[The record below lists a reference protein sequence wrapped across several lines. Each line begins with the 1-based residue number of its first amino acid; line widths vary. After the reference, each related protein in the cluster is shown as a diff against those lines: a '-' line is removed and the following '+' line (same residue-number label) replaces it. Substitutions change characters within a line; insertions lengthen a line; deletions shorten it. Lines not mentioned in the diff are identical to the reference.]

1 MKFFT
6 VLLTLFVMNKVQ
18 AREEVLFEASF
29 RSLTPM
35 VKVAGDAQIFSTEE
49 GRHFVG
55 ISDFRL
61 KGGVVLDLKVCG
73 EALPQQYACISIGEP
88 RKAKQMW
95 EIPFAFSKYT
105 KIVIF
110 DLDLIADL
118 AVAE

>member
-1 MKFFT
+1 MKLFV
-6 VLLTLFVMNKVQ
+6 VLITLFFMNTIQ
-18 AREEVLFEASF
+18 ASEEVLFESSF

-35 VKVAGDAQIFSTEE
+35 VKVTGDAQIISTEE
-49 GRHFVG
+49 GRHFVA

-61 KGGVVLDLKVCG
+61 RGGVVLDLKVCG

-88 RKAKQMW
+88 RKTKQMW

-118 AVAE
+118 AVAD